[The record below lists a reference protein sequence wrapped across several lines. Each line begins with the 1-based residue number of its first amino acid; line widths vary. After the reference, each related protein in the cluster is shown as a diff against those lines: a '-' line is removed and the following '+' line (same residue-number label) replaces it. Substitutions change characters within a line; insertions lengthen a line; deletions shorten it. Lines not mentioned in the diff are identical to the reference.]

1 MTDKRN
7 GWVSTDEVTTTAGS
21 IWLAQDQ
28 ARKAEREAIELIVTK
43 FMCETCRETG
53 VYEHDICEDI
63 NRILSLIDDRNYKE
77 KEEK

>member
-1 MTDKRN
+1 M
-7 GWVSTDEVTTTAGS
+7 TTTP
-21 IWLAQDQ
+21 QDLI
-28 ARKAEREAIELIVTK
+28 ALEKTIRKLEREAIELIVTK